1 MLYSNFGL
9 IITENRAII
18 TENRAINKAKH
29 LLIKLAGI
37 IINH

>member
-9 IITENRAII
+9 IITEKGAII
-18 TENRAINKAKH
+18 TDNRAINKAKH
-29 LLIKLAGI
+29 LLSMLAGI

>member
-9 IITENRAII
+9 IITENRVIT

-29 LLIKLAGI
+29 LHSKLAGI